1 MTVDF
6 EDVPDTPR
14 SARSEG
20 PSPSLAKQQVSNHYP
35 QLQIPHIHV
44 FPSEV
49 ELEFNTGS
57 SERIEDSK

>member
-35 QLQIPHIHV
+35 QLQIPQIHT
-44 FPSEV
+44 SEV